1 MVWIMVRG
9 KRHPDSREK
18 RRAATRLPRGA
29 QRFASLPGSL
39 QALTHQ
45 QSLPPPVRL
54 TTPLSPP
61 NQPHLILSDL
71 APRASRPHFAL
82 YPPVTCRSFSLFL
95 CRLPFSLPSHR
106 LPSRHPF
113 LTKLLPSNPRRNL
126 TALVA
131 VHLRDSPPHKRIEKS
146 YTDKCVRN

>member
-1 MVWIMVRG
+1 MVRG

-45 QSLPPPVRL
+45 QSLPPPARP
-54 TTPLSPP
+54 TTPLPPP
-61 NQPHLILSDL
+61 NQPHLILTDL

-95 CRLPFSLPSHR
+95 FLFLCRLPSSLPSSTFSSSLPGETASFQPPTQLNRVGRHT
-106 LPSRHPF
+106 PSR
-113 LTKLLPSNPRRNL
+113 LSATQK
-126 TALVA
+126 
-131 VHLRDSPPHKRIEKS
+131 D
-146 YTDKCVRN
+146 

>member
-1 MVWIMVRG
+1 MVRG

-45 QSLPPPVRL
+45 QSLPPPVRP

-61 NQPHLILSDL
+61 NQPHLILPDL
-71 APRASRPHFAL
+71 APCTSRPHFAL
-82 YPPVTCRSFSLFL
+82 YPPVTCRSFSLY
-95 CRLPFSLPSHR
+95 FSLYLSFFLSLSLLAPFIPPFLSSIFSSSLPDETASFQPPTQPNR
-106 LPSRHPF
+106 VGRRTPSR
-113 LTKLLPSNPRRNL
+113 LSATQK
-126 TALVA
+126 
-131 VHLRDSPPHKRIEKS
+131 D
-146 YTDKCVRN
+146 